1 MDDDIIPVQG
11 TNTPIAF
18 QIFTIYLDIQFLYRQ
33 HFNQNEVH
41 YNEPV
46 SIGDVPIK
54 NMLVQFPVTP
64 REICTEMKRTKMKY
78 IL

>member
-11 TNTPIAF
+11 TNTPIALW
-18 QIFTIYLDIQFLYRQ
+18 IFTIYLDIQFLYRQ

-41 YNEPV
+41 CNEPV

-54 NMLVQFPVTP
+54 KMLVQFLVTP